1 MSRPSYIF
9 RESRD
14 LHEAS
19 HSDTWKDN
27 TFETMIIFCVVCTF
41 IFEIAVGFMLGSDNK
56 KQRHLESWYLILQYF
71 VALLL
76 GQ

>member
-1 MSRPSYIF
+1 
-9 RESRD
+9 
-14 LHEAS
+14 
-19 HSDTWKDN
+19 
-27 TFETMIIFCVVCTF
+27 MIIFCVVCTF